1 MGNAQALPHS
11 KGADVRL
18 LRGAVVLL
26 AFLAVA
32 IPAAAEELARWDDP
46 AGDDTGD
53 GDYTYPLNEAFGE
66 GGQADLLSFAIEKE
80 NGSLIFEF
88 TIRNLVDPWNVG
100 NRLTMV
106 AVAIDTEEGGDEELR
121 RNANARLAE
130 PSEYQIF
137 VAGETVEVIDMYA
150 ERVDI
155 GASVETDMEKGTIRI
170 SVPIDALDGA
180 AADWR
185 FTVAVGLQDDYGAG
199 GLGDFREV
207 KKVEEEWRGGGG
219 DDLSIDTNVYDI
231 IVPEP
236 KKILFFF
243 GGGQRPQEEI
253 LGDCSLETGELV
265 ILPALALE

>member
-1 MGNAQALPHS
+1 M
-11 KGADVRL
+11 RL
-18 LRGAVVLL
+18 LRGAVMLL

-32 IPAAAEELARWDDP
+32 IPATAEELARWDDP

-66 GGQADLLSFAIEKE
+66 GGEADLLSFSIEKE

-88 TIRNLVDPWNVG
+88 RIRNLVDPWNVG

-106 AVAIDTEEGGDEELR
+106 AVAIDTEEGGDIELR

-137 VAGETVEVIDMYA
+137 AAGEVVEVLDAAAERIDM
-150 ERVDI
+150 
-155 GASVETDMEKGTIRI
+155 GASVETDLAAGTIRVH
-170 SVPIDALDGA
+170 VPIDSIDGA
-180 AADWR
+180 APDWR
-185 FTVAVGLQDDYGAG
+185 FTPAVGLQDDYGAG

-207 KKVEEEWRGGGG
+207 KKVADDWRGGGG
-219 DDLSIDTNVYDI
+219 DDLAIDANLYDI
-231 IVPEP
+231 VVPEP
-236 KKILFFF
+236 RKILGIF
-243 GGGQRPQEEI
+243 GGRVLSQEEI
-253 LGDCSLETGELV
+253 LGDCSLETGQLV